1 MRLSDDPQ
9 PYHRGLWPDHSQHH
23 CLQERS
29 KEQPRQTVDNGR
41 EAGLCPPAPGDRE
54 EAPVTAASRIPLLA
68 PFPIVFWAPLL
79 VALAAGGL
87 YALRLLS
94 EHRK

>member
-1 MRLSDDPQ
+1 MGAKQDCAL
-9 PYHRGLWPDHSQHH
+9 
-23 CLQERS
+23 
-29 KEQPRQTVDNGR
+29 PRR
-41 EAGLCPPAPGDRE
+41 GDRE

-68 PFPIVFWAPLL
+68 RFPIVFCAPLL